1 VELPPHTQENTKRG
15 RRSISLLRNYL
26 RARGEYK
33 SSLKSSAP
41 SQELPPRTRRILAIA
56 ISLTALGGT
65 TSAYA
70 ENTLDENCEPLFD
83 WNYLRVRG
91 EYTLPRRL
99 MQWSRELP
107 PRARRILGH
116 IPPSRRP
123 VGTTSACAENTFADE
138 LRARVKRNYLRVR
151 GEYPQDF
158 RLNSQVWELPPRAR
172 RIHYCFRQ
180 DHWGGGTTSACA
192 ENTRAWQGQYSGRG
206 NYLRVRGEYKVEFAA
221 NLMLVELPPRARRI
235 PLTRDNARSI
245 LGTTSACA
253 ENTQCGGGC
262 L

>member
-1 VELPPHTQENTKRG
+1 M
-15 RRSISLLRNYL
+15 
-26 RARGEYK
+26 RGEY
-33 SSLKSSAP
+33 SGG
-41 SQELPPRTRRILAIA
+41 ELA
-56 ISLTALGGT
+56 
-65 TSAYA
+65 A
-70 ENTLDENCEPLFD
+70 EAVL
-83 WNYLRVRG
+83 
-91 EYTLPRRL
+91 
-99 MQWSRELP
+99 ELP
-107 PRARRILGH
+107 PRARRI
-116 IPPSRRP
+116 PPTMNSCAP
-123 VGTTSACAENTFADE
+123 WVGTTSACAENTFADE

>member
-91 EYTLPRRL
+91 EYLKTAWDEV
-99 MQWSRELP
+99 MSAELP
-107 PRARRILGH
+107 PRARRI
-116 IPPSRRP
+116 
-123 VGTTSACAENTFADE
+123 
-138 LRARVKRNYLRVR
+138 RA
-151 GEYPQDF
+151 G
-158 RLNSQVWELPPRAR
+158 PPRCR
-172 RIHYCFRQ
+172 F
-180 DHWGGGTTSACA
+180 
-192 ENTRAWQGQYSGRG
+192 
-206 NYLRVRGEYKVEFAA
+206 
-221 NLMLVELPPRARRI
+221 P
-235 PLTRDNARSI
+235 

-253 ENTQCGGGC
+253 ENTTPN
-262 L
+262 LRA

>member
-1 VELPPHTQENTKRG
+1 MLNVWPGPVPENPGNYHIVELPPHTQENTKRG

-91 EYTLPRRL
+91 EYLLICEESCT
-99 MQWSRELP
+99 QRELP
-107 PRARRILGH
+107 PRARRIPA
-116 IPPSRRP
+116 PPP
-123 VGTTSACAENTFADE
+123 PQVGTTGTTSACAENT
-138 LRARVKRNYLRVR
+138 
-151 GEYPQDF
+151 
-158 RLNSQVWELPPRAR
+158 LPPPVLIR
-172 RIHYCFRQ
+172 
-180 DHWGGGTTSACA
+180 
-192 ENTRAWQGQYSGRG
+192 
-206 NYLRVRGEYKVEFAA
+206 
-221 NLMLVELPPRARRI
+221 
-235 PLTRDNARSI
+235 
-245 LGTTSACA
+245 
-253 ENTQCGGGC
+253 
-262 L
+262 